1 MQSFLTV
8 FLAAIVAFFAFAMM
22 PPESETDGDLIA
34 EAEPPILVAETTQTP
49 VFVLEAVEPLVLALD
64 APTSFDELIEF
75 DLDRVQ
81 LEAN

>member
-34 EAEPPILVAETTQTP
+34 EAEPPRNYRAESKQFQTCRSVAPSVGT
-49 VFVLEAVEPLVLALD
+49 ALA
-64 APTSFDELIEF
+64 AYPGGTKI
-75 DLDRVQ
+75 
-81 LEAN
+81 